1 MEVNVIYSDKL
12 SELIQNGEKIQ
23 IVDIREEY
31 EIENEGKSNGLHIPM
46 GDLVSRIDELNKT
59 GKVVFHC
66 SSGNRS
72 MNILKFFVMNNLYK
86 ENYYS
91 LDGGFKEW
99 AKYI

>member
-72 MNILKFFVMNNLYK
+72 MNILKFFIMNNLYK

-99 AKYI
+99 VKYI

>member
-1 MEVNVIYSDKL
+1 MEVNVINCEKL
-12 SELIQNGEKIQ
+12 IELIQNGEDIQ

-31 EIENEGKSNGLHIPM
+31 EIENEGKSNGVHIPM
-46 GDLVSRIDELNKT
+46 GDLVSRIDEINKKD
-59 GKVVFHC
+59 KVIFHC

-72 MNILKFFVMNNLYK
+72 MNILKFLIMNNLYK

-99 AKYI
+99 TKHI

>member
-99 AKYI
+99 VKYI

>member
-1 MEVNVIYSDKL
+1 MEVNVICSDKL

-72 MNILKFFVMNNLYK
+72 MNILKFFIMNNLYK

-99 AKYI
+99 VKYI